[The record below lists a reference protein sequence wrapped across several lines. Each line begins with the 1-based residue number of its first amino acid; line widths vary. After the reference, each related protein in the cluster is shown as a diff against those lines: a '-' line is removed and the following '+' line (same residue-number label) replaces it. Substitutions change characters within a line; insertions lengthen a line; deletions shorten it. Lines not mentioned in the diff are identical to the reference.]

1 MGERI
6 EGRKRKH
13 VLSAAVFYWYAGRH
27 EHMMRLEMESW
38 RTWAYWKPKC
48 LNLGGLSCSGVWDGK
63 MEGLSCSAVWAK
75 GRWSPLPLWAL
86 SLAKYE

>member
-27 EHMMRLEMESW
+27 EHMMRLEMGILEDMGILEAKMSEFRRAVVQW
-38 RTWAYWKPKC
+38 C
-48 LNLGGLSCSGVWDGK
+48 LGWEDGGPVVQCCLG
-63 MEGLSCSAVWAK
+63 
-75 GRWSPLPLWAL
+75 
-86 SLAKYE
+86 